1 LSLWISR
8 DHQKTEIGDT
18 GKECRS
24 LVVDLVSLRQ
34 NIDTPLPAGRL
45 TFQILDAVRKILV
58 YTTVQTRLTVDL
70 STNRGLTFLPFGVL
84 SVTSRLQ
91 QIQSN
96 HLESTK
102 FNRFQ

>member
-1 LSLWISR
+1 VCDAPVENGVVVVDKSR
-8 DHQKTEIGDT
+8 PSENRIGDT

-70 STNRGLTFLPFGVL
+70 SINRGLTFLPFG
-84 SVTSRLQ
+84 S
-91 QIQSN
+91 QSDKPAATN
-96 HLESTK
+96 SK
-102 FNRFQ
+102 Q